1 MEAEAH
7 SSVKQSALTT
17 GRDENARMKTLAVV
31 NLFGSVPVFEVMFL
45 CLLDYRFVDEFE
57 VGEKM

>member
-1 MEAEAH
+1 MEAETH
-7 SSVKQSALTT
+7 SSVKQLALTT
-17 GRDENARMKTLAVV
+17 GRNENARMRTLAVV
-31 NLFGSVPVFEVMFL
+31 NLFRSVPDFEVMFL